1 MGSSSSSGDSNGK
14 STLKLMKNVEQ
25 TKIGAF
31 TLIELLV
38 VIAIIAILA
47 SMLLP
52 ALARAKQ
59 KAQRISCIN
68 NLKQVGTAY
77 RIWSND
83 NGDKFPAQQT
93 VSLGGWHDYISGAT
107 TGTAISEYTFFNY
120 CLMQ

>member
-1 MGSSSSSGDSNGK
+1 
-14 STLKLMKNVEQ
+14 MKQ
-25 TKIGAF
+25 LRKRKIGAF

-68 NLKQVGTAY
+68 NLKEVGTAY
-77 RIWSND
+77 RIWAND
-83 NGDKFPAQQT
+83 NGDRFPAQQS
-93 VSLGGWHDYISGAT
+93 VSLGGCQDFYTLNSSQ
-107 TGTAISEYTFFNY
+107 GTYTY
-120 CLMQ
+120 

>member
-1 MGSSSSSGDSNGK
+1 
-14 STLKLMKNVEQ
+14 MKQIRNR
-25 TKIGAF
+25 KIGAF

-68 NLKQVGTAY
+68 NLKEVGTAY

-93 VSLGGWHDYISGAT
+93 VSLGGWADFVTGESGNVLGGQA
-107 TGTAISEYTFFNY
+107 YYN
-120 CLMQ
+120 

>member
-1 MGSSSSSGDSNGK
+1 
-14 STLKLMKNVEQ
+14 MKQLRNR
-25 TKIGAF
+25 KIGAF

-68 NLKQVGTAY
+68 NMKQIGTAY
-77 RIWSND
+77 RIWEND
-83 NGDKFPAQQT
+83 NGDRYPCEQT
-93 VSLGGWHDYISGAT
+93 VANGGCEEEVGLTSSAT
-107 TGTAISEYTFFNY
+107 ANAAHMAFIPYSI
-120 CLMQ
+120 